1 MVSSMAGVSE
11 SMKSEEKI
19 SEKDYNY
26 ALKLS
31 LNSDLQLSIY
41 QSFFLQRQS
50 SSIFE

>member
-19 SEKDYNY
+19 SEEEYNY
-26 ALKLS
+26 AFQ
-31 LNSDLQLSIY
+31 LNLYSDLQLSIY